1 MRYNLRVSSDETGR
15 AQTSPIILRG
25 PDFGPHMCLADEKL
39 RLISIFD
46 DLSYDRSDLD
56 ILSPSMRN
64 HAVSKL
70 IPLGFNQISGT
81 ILEHPASGDRCLI
94 PKFHALGS
102 SPFHITLYTPK
113 NENDFYILTPTQ
125 TACQII
131 DRYSHKIAFEKI
143 EALIKKQPINVRKI
157 SDHLERKKNSTH
169 RLFFPA
175 MGKLLTIQREA
186 VKTEPL
192 SGKRALGRIL

>member
-1 MRYNLRVSSDETGR
+1 MSADTTTNDSSN
-15 AQTSPIILRG
+15 PIISKG
-25 PDFGPHMCLADEKL
+25 PDFGPYMFLADEKL

-70 IPLGFNQISGT
+70 IPLGFNQSSGT
-81 ILEHPASGDRCLI
+81 ILEHSASRDRCLI

-131 DRYSHKIAFEKI
+131 DSYSQELAFEKI
-143 EALIKKQPINVRKI
+143 EALIKKQPINIRKI
-157 SDHLERKKNSTH
+157 SDHLEQKKNSTH
-169 RLFFPA
+169 RLFSPA
-175 MGKLLTIQREA
+175 MGELLNIQQEA
-186 VKTEPL
+186 VKEEPL
-192 SGKRALGRIL
+192 RRKRALGRIL